1 MHLAIHQQPIDSE
14 VLLTAGLALK
24 SLVTHLAGR
33 GGLPAPLQ
41 TTVCLL
47 GHVFSYE
54 AFRRAITESGRA
66 GIRLQ
71 FVALLPTVDA
81 GPLQLHAYA
90 LELHAQRCTCLV
102 RPF

>member
-1 MHLAIHQQPIDSE
+1 MLSSI
-14 VLLTAGLALK
+14 GLALK

-33 GGLPAPLQ
+33 SGLAASLQ

-47 GHVFSYE
+47 GHVFNYE
-54 AFRRAITESGRA
+54 AFRRAITEAGRA

-81 GPLQLHAYA
+81 GMMYVHACICELQRGGA
-90 LELHAQRCTCLV
+90 L
-102 RPF
+102 

>member
-1 MHLAIHQQPIDSE
+1 MCRPST
-14 VLLTAGLALK
+14 VGLALK

-33 GGLPAPLQ
+33 SGLPAPLQ

-47 GHVFSYE
+47 GHVFNHE

-66 GIRLQ
+66 GICLQ

-81 GPLQLHAYA
+81 GVTHLHACAY
-90 LELHAQRCTCLV
+90 ELRAQACAVLR
-102 RPF
+102 